1 MVDMN
6 ETLGKSITRQ
16 KAKIAAI
23 AGIEYKEGDAD
34 TADRRIRTLTSP
46 LVDTG
51 GKLLPEQTEQFRTQ
65 IRGSAHI
72 MDIIDL
78 EMIDRTSGQISNAY
92 ISNPITMKAT
102 EDTDDGETVD
112 VVLGDDEYETT
123 KLVSKLNITYDF
135 LQRNIMKDGFADMVI
150 SMVQE
155 RIGYDLALVGV
166 RGDSDSSDDLLKSF
180 DGWGVLSEYGRRLS
194 NGSSEIGFTT
204 WAAAHDA
211 FDDDKRDYLD
221 EKLRFMCHP
230 RLATNWIDVLAGKS
244 QNYAPMY
251 MEGKQLS
258 PHGIPLE
265 RVAQIPT
272 NQDIDES
279 DATPASVT
287 GTVSGPFT
295 IVSGTNDQI
304 NLNINSGGATLH
316 TIDEGTWSAP
326 ELASLL
332 NVELID
338 NSDPVVASAD
348 QKGHLVLETPDAGGS
363 KEIIVSGAGNSFID
377 TVGISADTYS
387 GDSAG
392 SNTVSKG
399 TYFWLT
405 DPENLWMGVYDRLRM
420 YWEYNK
426 DKDRYEL
433 AIYTEVVPKIRD
445 RGAIVTVEDVALKS
459 YL

>member
-1 MVDMN
+1 MTDV
-6 ETLGKSITRQ
+6 ETLGKSITRK
-16 KAKIAAI
+16 KAQIAAL

-51 GKLLPEQTEQFRTQ
+51 GKLLPEQKEQFETQ
-65 IRGSAHI
+65 VRGSAHI

-78 EMIDRTSGQISNAY
+78 EMIDRTTGQISNAY

-102 EDTDDGETVD
+102 ENTDDGETTD

-135 LQRNIMKDGFADMVI
+135 LQRNIMKDGFADMI
-150 SMVQE
+150 IAMVQE

-166 RGDSDSSDDLLKSF
+166 RGDTDSSDDLLKSF

-194 NGSSEIGFTT
+194 NGSSEISFAT

-211 FDDDKRDYLD
+211 FDDDKRDYLS
-221 EKLRFMCHP
+221 EKLRFLCHP

-258 PHGIPLE
+258 PHGIGLE

-272 NQDIDES
+272 NLDVDTG
-279 DATPASVT
+279 DAIPASVT

-295 IVSGTNDQI
+295 LVSGTNNQI
-304 NLNINSGGATLH
+304 SLNVNGNGATTH
-316 TIDEGTWSAP
+316 TIEEGTYSAP
-326 ELASLL
+326 ELAARL
-332 NVELID
+332 NAKLVD
-338 NSDPVVASAD
+338 NSDPAIASAD
-348 QKGHLVLETPDAGGS
+348 QKGHLVLETPATGAAKS
-363 KEIIVSGAGNSFID
+363 IVVAADGNSFIG
-377 TVGISADTYS
+377 TVGISADTYDGADANGNS
-387 GDSAG
+387 LA
-392 SNTVSKG
+392 KG

-405 DPENLWMGVYDRLRM
+405 DPKNLWMGVYDRLRM

-433 AIYTEVVPKIRD
+433 AIYSEVATAIRD
-445 RGAIVTVEDVALKS
+445 RGAIVTVEDIALKS

>member
-1 MVDMN
+1 MGMT
-6 ETLGKSITRQ
+6 ESLGKSITRQ
-16 KAKIAAI
+16 KAQIAAL

-34 TADRRIRTLTSP
+34 TPDRRIRTLTAP

-51 GKLLPEQTEQFRTQ
+51 GKLLPEQKEEFRTQ
-65 IRGSAHI
+65 IRGSAHV

-78 EMIDRTSGQISNAY
+78 EMIDRTEGQHSSAY

-112 VVLGDDEYETT
+112 VTLGDDEYSTQ

-135 LQRNIMKDGFADMVI
+135 LQRNIMKDGFADKVI
-150 SMVQE
+150 AMVQE
-155 RIGYDLALVGV
+155 RIGYDLALVSV

-180 DGWGVLSEYGRRLS
+180 DGWGVQSEYGHRLS
-194 NGSSEIGFTT
+194 NGSSEISFAT

-272 NQDIDES
+272 NLDVTTS

-295 IVSGTNDQI
+295 LVDGTNNQI
-304 NLNINSGGATLH
+304 NLNVNSGGLH
-316 TIDEGTWSAP
+316 THDIPEGTWSAT
-326 ELASLL
+326 ELAAYL
-332 NVELID
+332 NVELLD
-338 NSDPVVASAD
+338 NSDPAIASAD
-348 QKGHLVLETPDAGGS
+348 QKGHLVLETPDAGAA
-363 KEIIVSGAGNSFID
+363 KEIIVTTTGDSLID

-387 GDSAG
+387 GKAAG
-392 SNTVSKG
+392 TNTLTRG
-399 TYFWLT
+399 TYLWLT
-405 DPENLWMGVYDRLRM
+405 DPKNLWLGVYDRLRM

-445 RGAIVTVEDVALKS
+445 RGAIVTVEDVSLKS